1 MKQISRLRFD
11 ALAGYI
17 REPQAA
23 LFGEELEWYSEG
35 DERIVSAVIRDL
47 DDDDFSAVLLGRD
60 ARGRFRAIEILPFV
74 NSVIQVR
81 IALEPAMRGW
91 AVRSDADYHQ
101 GDERGRPIDLF
112 TPVVPRDRFHPHFAQ
127 VWQDE
132 QFSPAREII
141 SAMAYYFEDP
151 DGNFVEQFQTS
162 GFDART
168 WELYL
173 FASLH
178 ELGYAFDRSHP
189 SPDYFCRGMS
199 GELFIEAVT
208 VNPTMTGGLS
218 LESGPPED
226 PSERKLYKQEYM
238 PIKYGSAL
246 FSKLNRKYWELTH
259 VVGKPIV
266 FAIQDFHFPGSMK
279 WSEPSLAPYLYGR
292 SFTPLHDSYGNL
304 QIFSGPVGEHRWRNK
319 SIPSGFFFL
328 PGGEHVSA
336 VLTNAQGTL
345 TKFNRLGALAGFGS
359 RRIRMVR
366 HGTRYD
372 PNPNASRPTPFV
384 DEVTR
389 AGYTEDWVE
398 GMNVYHN
405 PQAKIPLGP
414 GMLEGAAHHFLR
426 HDGQIRSLIPD
437 GHPYGTETFI
447 IFPRD

>member
-1 MKQISRLRFD
+1 
-11 ALAGYI
+11 
-17 REPQAA
+17 
-23 LFGEELEWYSEG
+23 
-35 DERIVSAVIRDL
+35 VIRDL
-47 DDDDFSAVLLGRD
+47 DDDDFSAVLLARD

-74 NSVIQVR
+74 NSVAQVR

-91 AVRSDADYHQ
+91 AVRSDADYYQ

-112 TPVVPRDRFHPHFAQ
+112 TPVVPRGRFHPHFAQ

-199 GELFIEAVT
+199 GELFVEAVT
-208 VNPTMTGGLS
+208 VNPTMAGGLS

-292 SFTPLHDSYGNL
+292 SFTALHDPYGNL
-304 QIFSGPVGEHRWRNK
+304 HIFSRPVGEHRWRNK

-359 RRIRMVR
+359 RRIRMLR
-366 HGTRYD
+366 RGTRYD

-405 PQAKIPLGP
+405 PQAKIPLWP
-414 GMLEGAAHHFLR
+414 GLLEGAAHHFLR